1 MSLFRQFSLSTFAL
15 GAFLLFNSNIAFGQ
29 VQREPID
36 PGLLQ
41 HPQEA
46 PKIDYKLM
54 GAPLPEMRV
63 VYPKKSTYT
72 GANFQN
78 KANLFVM
85 LFNPTCEH
93 CEAMARDM
101 AKHIE
106 LFKKSQIILMAAP
119 MMVPYLEYFENTTK
133 VQNFPKIKY
142 GVDSAEFINKTFT
155 YEGLPQ
161 VNIYNADRKLIK
173 TYTGL
178 ENIDSLKAYI
188 Q

>member
-1 MSLFRQFSLSTFAL
+1 MSLFRQSYLATFAFCSVFFL
-15 GAFLLFNSNIAFGQ
+15 GTSTLHAQ
-29 VQREPID
+29 VQRDPID
-36 PGLLQ
+36 PALV
-41 HPQEA
+41 HPSQQA
-46 PKIDYKLM
+46 AKVDYKLM
-54 GAPLPEMRV
+54 GAAMPEMRV
-63 VYPKKSTYT
+63 VYPKKGSYT
-72 GANFQN
+72 EHSFQN

-101 AKHIE
+101 AKHID
-106 LFKKSQIILMAAP
+106 LFKQSQIVLMAAP